1 MRIFSDFAIKGLY
14 LRTIDR
20 EATTASQ
27 ERAIAQ
33 MEPPVVAVKEGELI
47 LKMGSKVSALDLEK
61 YSKFLNLTTED
72 RNLLPKRIFI
82 TLGTFLFSILYISL
96 ITPSFWQD
104 LSRASIVSFSI
115 LANLGL
121 SRFILELGGTDLF
134 GGNAIL
140 VGLLPNL
147 LPVALA
153 SMIVMIT
160 VGPRMA
166 TLTALMTSIF
176 HASMQNAGIDAFQ
189 LVLVLHWWEL
199 IFTRCAIRGR
209 AQSWNFRRVDCGDNG
224 CRYWDCFR

>member
-1 MRIFSDFAIKGLY
+1 MLDDLIESADENASFEAREFRDDLVRIFSDFAIKGLY

-140 VGLLPNL
+140 VGLLPTYCRWPL
-147 LPVALA
+147 L
-153 SMIVMIT
+153 
-160 VGPRMA
+160 
-166 TLTALMTSIF
+166 
-176 HASMQNAGIDAFQ
+176 Q
-189 LVLVLHWWEL
+189 
-199 IFTRCAIRGR
+199 
-209 AQSWNFRRVDCGDNG
+209 
-224 CRYWDCFR
+224 